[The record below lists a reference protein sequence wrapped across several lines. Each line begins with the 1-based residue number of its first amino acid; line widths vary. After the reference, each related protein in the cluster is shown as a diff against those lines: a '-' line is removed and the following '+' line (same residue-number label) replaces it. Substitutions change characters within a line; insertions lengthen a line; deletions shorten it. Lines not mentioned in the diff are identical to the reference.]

1 MNRFSFS
8 LFALL
13 LLAMSFQACRKDS
26 TEVEPDRV
34 FAQYELIY
42 DQFNN
47 QTTAEVRF
55 RVGNETGRTIILEGG
70 ANVTLNGQ
78 RLEPAGGR
86 YSRVFQGLVDSV
98 TFVFTDNLDRVYSNT
113 LAGLYYM
120 DMPSY
125 LVSFTR
131 GQSMEFVWD
140 GDPLFS
146 PERAVLHIE
155 NDAEGVSNEVELIE
169 SRNGSNSFFVDGNR
183 LFDLEPVNSRAT
195 LSREL
200 FLTGEGTP
208 VGATKRIAYSSRR
221 DILIY

>member
-1 MNRFSFS
+1 MTRFSFS

-26 TEVEPDRV
+26 TKVEPDRI
-34 FAQYELIY
+34 FSQYELIY

-47 QTTAEVRF
+47 QTRAEVRF
-55 RVGNETGRTIILEGG
+55 RLGTETGRTIRLEGD

-78 RLEPAGGR
+78 RLESSGGS
-86 YSRVFQGLVDSV
+86 YSRIFQGLVDSV
-98 TFVFTDNLDRVYSNT
+98 SFVFTDNLNRVFTNT
-113 LAGLYYM
+113 LSGLYYM

-140 GDPLFS
+140 GDPLYS
-146 PERAVLHIE
+146 PERAVLRIE
-155 NDAEGVSNEVELIE
+155 NTEGSSNDVELIE

-183 LFDLEPVNSRAT
+183 LFDLEPVGSRAT